1 MLDGNVSCCVAIH
14 SGSQDLHSNTQAHP
28 PSILSSKMGVSGLTT
43 YLENYHPN
51 LRIDI
56 PIASTESDHRRPLV
70 VDGDSFIY
78 LAISAFNWTLGSQ
91 YIQFQ
96 KLLLKW
102 ALQLTFGGDGTMPKS
117 VDQAAME
124 KSKVTF
130 VFGGPLPSYK
140 ISVRN
145 KRNQDRVNEMAYI
158 MRSFQDEHLADHP
171 TTQSSRS
178 LRHPMVTPIAIF
190 SLRRAGFN
198 VINSISEADEAIMHL
213 ACDTDAIVISN
224 DSDFFMYD
232 VPMYVSLQYIF
243 SQPSSSLTSTSYLTA
258 FRGSN
263 RSLLAKALGINPAH
277 CPFIAVLA
285 GCDVEQ
291 DWEVDL
297 LFHQLKLRQAS
308 SKWKIIIQY
317 LRPLKHMSAENAI
330 KALSE
335 ALTRDNRLR
344 VKVSAALNFIVN
356 HYSSQSVPCDA
367 DAGTDG
373 SNSSVIHRLTSLI
386 PSGVY
391 HPSLLEFA
399 QDHVFW
405 STLFCEGD
413 LELSSSWQISCQL
426 RQLIYAILGDGTEL
440 TVIEHIRSGH
450 GMIECPVVSSKLSD
464 PISQLGIVSM
474 AAWKRLFLSMVADT
488 TDLGFD
494 VCAMCIDMSFSQ
506 QLLVVA
512 LRYAIRKRHGTDTSV
527 GNHELNAW
535 VCACVVAMDDDAAAV
550 AQSTMDSQSINYSVT
565 KRSMRDYA
573 ELETILFSLLL
584 LFQAGMLQC
593 DIPFADTKAEDVSV
607 FWKPLYGSLFHRCV
621 ELSQKG
627 ATPDRILSILL
638 PLDVEP
644 TTDDGLADAT
654 GGGCDRQTV
663 GSIVKEILSATMGYG
678 NGDKIDMVID
688 FAT

>member
-1 MLDGNVSCCVAIH
+1 MCIIVTPKSDYIFQMLDGNVSCCVAIH

-224 DSDFFMYD
+224 DSDFF
-232 VPMYVSLQYIF
+232 
-243 SQPSSSLTSTSYLTA
+243 
-258 FRGSN
+258 
-263 RSLLAKALGINPAH
+263 H
-277 CPFIAVLA
+277 
-285 GCDVEQ
+285 
-291 DWEVDL
+291 
-297 LFHQLKLRQAS
+297 AS

-627 ATPDRILSILL
+627 TTPDRILSILL